1 MASHK
6 IVTFDT
12 LMLESDI
19 HALLK
24 KLEEVRD
31 HIKLTVPD
39 EVIFQANGEPN
50 VRTQWG
56 AIYLH
61 TTMAHVSLRAFI
73 NE

>member
-19 HALLK
+19 HELLG
-24 KLEEVRD
+24 KLNEVRS

-50 VRTQWG
+50 VRTHWG
-56 AIYLH
+56 AIYH
-61 TTMAHVSLRAFI
+61 HVTMAHVSLKAFT

>member
-19 HALLK
+19 HTLLE
-24 KLEEVRD
+24 KLNEVRS
-31 HIKLTVPD
+31 HIKETVPD
-39 EVIFQANGEPN
+39 EVIFQVNGEPN
-50 VRTQWG
+50 IRTQWG

-61 TTMAHVSLRAFI
+61 VTMASVSLKAFI